1 MKRASLIGSLFNW
14 LSPAASAR
22 LSPRHSAN
30 ARRGYDGAK
39 HGRHTDGWSANN
51 TSADTEIA
59 ASLATLRARSRD
71 LTRNNAHASRAVSI
85 LVSNIVGD
93 GIQARGQ
100 TGSDVGDRKL
110 NDLWEEFH
118 ASCDADGQGN
128 FDTLTALAVREM
140 IEAGEVFVRRRR
152 RRATDD
158 LKVPLQ
164 LQVMEADHLDEM
176 RIGTAPNGN
185 QIVRGIEF
193 DQLARRK
200 GYWLFPDHPGDFTPL
215 LKRSFMSSRVPAEQI
230 VHLFR
235 RQRVQQRGVP
245 WSAPVMRA
253 LRDLD
258 DWTQSELLR
267 KKTEACV
274 VGVVVGGDE
283 TDTAAG
289 GPTITDSDGKIVES
303 FEPAMFVYARGGK
316 DIKFNQ
322 PSSTA
327 GVSEWLRSQLK
338 IIAAGYDIPYEALT
352 GDLSQVNYSSYRA
365 GMNEFRRMIAML
377 QWQVVIPVHCTPI
390 WNWFVEAAWTAGLL
404 PEAFYP
410 VEWQPPKFEAI
421 NPKEDADADMV
432 MMRQGTLTWPQ
443 AVMAQGRDPERQLQE
458 IEDWNKKFDAR
469 GIKLD
474 MDPRHTSKGGQAQVE
489 RKDGQ
494 QPVK

>member
-1 MKRASLIGSLFNW
+1 MKRAGLIESLFGW
-14 LSPAASAR
+14 LAPMPPAK
-22 LSPRHSAN
+22 LSPRQSAN
-30 ARRGYDGAK
+30 ARRGYEGAK
-39 HGRHTDGWSANN
+39 HGRHTDGWSASN

-59 ASLATLRARSRD
+59 ASLAILRARSRD

-100 TGSDVGDRKL
+100 TGSDAGDRTL
-110 NDLWEEFH
+110 NDLWADFH
-118 ASCDADGQGN
+118 ANCDADGRGN
-128 FDTLTALAVREM
+128 FDSLTALTVREM
-140 IEAGEVFVRRRR
+140 IEAGEVFVRRRS
-152 RRATDD
+152 RRATDN
-158 LKVPLQ
+158 LKIPLQ

-185 QIVRGIEF
+185 QIVRGIEY
-193 DQLARRK
+193 DQLNRRK
-200 GYWLFPDHPGDFTPL
+200 AYWLFPDHPGDFTPL
-215 LKRSFMSSRVPAEQI
+215 LKRTFMSSRVSEDQI
-230 VHLFR
+230 IHLFR
-235 RQRVQQRGVP
+235 RLRVQQRGVP
-245 WSAPVMRA
+245 WSAPVMRG

-258 DWTQSELLR
+258 DWTASELLR

-274 VGVVVGGDE
+274 VGVVMGGDE
-283 TDTAAG
+283 TDTVVG
-289 GPTITDSDGKIVES
+289 GPSVTDSDGKVVEN

-327 GVSEWLRSQLK
+327 GVSEWLRAQLH
-338 IIAAGYDIPYEALT
+338 IIATGYDIPYESLT

-365 GMNEFRRMIAML
+365 GMNEFRRMVAML
-377 QWQVVIPVHCTPI
+377 QWQVVIPVHCNPI
-390 WNWFVEAAWTAGLL
+390 WDWFTRAAWTAGLL
-404 PEAFYP
+404 PKDNYP

-421 NPKEDADADMV
+421 NPKDDADADMI

-494 QPVK
+494 QPAK